1 MIREL
6 TSKQSVNR
14 DSLRSTAVLGGA
26 QSNKEKPRGDWDG
39 SFAASSRALY
49 ARFVALPLSRAP
61 DKTAML
67 HRLESGKLMK
77 TVVIREL
84 CIRCDA

>member
-14 DSLRSTAVLGGA
+14 DSLRSMAVFGGA
-26 QSNKEKPRGDWDG
+26 QSNKEKPRGDWG
-39 SFAASSRALY
+39 GIFAASSRALY
-49 ARFVALPLSRAP
+49 ARFVVLPLSRAP

-77 TVVIREL
+77 YSR
-84 CIRCDA
+84 DS

>member
-14 DSLRSTAVLGGA
+14 DSPRSMAVFWGA
-26 QSNKEKPRGDWDG
+26 QSNKEKQRGDWGG
-39 SFAASSRALY
+39 SFPARSCALY
-49 ARFVALPLSRAP
+49 ARFVSSPLSRAP

-77 TVVIREL
+77 YSR
-84 CIRCDA
+84 DS

>member
-14 DSLRSTAVLGGA
+14 DSLRSMAVFGGA
-26 QSNKEKPRGDWDG
+26 PSNKEKSRGDWG
-39 SFAASSRALY
+39 GRFAASSRALY
-49 ARFVALPLSRAP
+49 ARFVALPFSRAP

-77 TVVIREL
+77 YSR
-84 CIRCDA
+84 DS

>member
-14 DSLRSTAVLGGA
+14 DSLRSTAVFWGA
-26 QSNKEKPRGDWDG
+26 RSNKEKSRGDWGG

-49 ARFVALPLSRAP
+49 ARFVALPLSRDP

-67 HRLESGKLMK
+67 HRLESGKLMNYS
-77 TVVIREL
+77 R
-84 CIRCDA
+84 DS